1 MRATL
6 THTVF
11 LLVTLSAYGQE
22 RHGLLHSNYAGDDAA
37 WLNPARSAGQWPW
50 LDVRFLG
57 ADVHVWNSLV
67 AYSGRDQRLVGE
79 LRQGMSDGQVI
90 LRSAAATGSHRAIVS
105 VGVAGPGASLALGRT
120 TIGLGLRSRAHVSAS
135 GLSPAMGNFIFNGL
149 NFAPQHGMRYA
160 DEGVRMVGAA
170 WTELGVNLG
179 QVLSAQGFGILSAGL
194 NARYLQAH
202 AGGAL
207 SFAGLDYTVLD
218 TSRVSVHA
226 ATLRYG
232 FAMPAANAGSGFG
245 ADLGVTYTRTDD
257 EADGY
262 MPHRSSG
269 GCTPMRYNY
278 RVGAS
283 LVDLGGMRF
292 RDAQSGAIEAGELD
306 IADYNDL
313 PIDDEGDLDS
323 LIASATRWTR
333 SPGLRIGLPTA
344 ASVQFDKRIAG
355 GAYLSAAVV
364 QQLSARDGL
373 RLRRANSIAFNARYE
388 TRLMEVAMP
397 LVIEE
402 YDLRRPALGLM
413 LRFGGIVVGT
423 DRLGP
428 LVSKRDMHAA
438 DFYFRVR
445 WLINR
450 SPFCKGKRSAKREHP
465 AGSAEALP
473 CTEPNR

>member
-1 MRATL
+1 MRATSTL
-6 THTVF
+6 PVLFLFTV
-11 LLVTLSAYGQE
+11 SAFGQE
-22 RHGLLHSNYAGDDAA
+22 RHGLLHSNYAGADAA
-37 WLNPARSAGQWPW
+37 WVNPARSAGQWPW
-50 LDVRFLG
+50 LDIRFLG
-57 ADVHVWNSLV
+57 ADVHAWNSLV

-79 LRQGMSDGQVI
+79 LRQGMSDGVVVM
-90 LRSAAATGSHRAIVS
+90 RSAGAGHAHRATVS
-105 VGVAGPGASLALGRT
+105 IGVAGPGVSLALGRT
-120 TIGLGLRSRAHVSAS
+120 TVGLGLRSRAHVSAS

-149 NFAPQHGMRYA
+149 NFEPQHGVRFS
-160 DEGVRMVGAA
+160 DEGVRVVGAA
-170 WTELGVNLG
+170 WTEFGVNLG
-179 QVLSAQGFGILSAGL
+179 RVLRAEGFGVLSAGI

-207 SFAGLDYTVLD
+207 SFSGIDYTVLD
-218 TSRVSVHA
+218 TARASVHA
-226 ATLRYG
+226 ATMSYG
-232 FAMPAANAGSGFG
+232 FAMPAAKAGGGFG
-245 ADLGVTYTRTDD
+245 ADLGITYTRTDD

-269 GCTPMRYNY
+269 GCTPLRYNY
-278 RVGAS
+278 RFGAS
-283 LVDLGGMRF
+283 LIDLGGLSF
-292 RDAQSGAIEAGELD
+292 RDAQSGALQAGGLD

-333 SPGLRIGLPTA
+333 SPGMRIGLPTG

-388 TRLMEVAMP
+388 ARQMEVALP

-413 LRFGGIVVGT
+413 VRFNGIVVGT
-423 DRLGP
+423 DRIGP

-438 DFYFRVR
+438 DFYFRLR

-450 SPFCKGKRSAKREHP
+450 SPFCKGKRNAKAPHAP
-465 AGSAEALP
+465 GSGEALP
-473 CTEPNR
+473 CTQPNG

>member
-1 MRATL
+1 MRASLTL
-6 THTVF
+6 PF
-11 LLVTLSAYGQE
+11 ACLLAIAADAQE
-22 RHGLLHSNYAGDDAA
+22 RHGLFHSNYAGADAA
-37 WLNPARSAGQWPW
+37 WVNPARSAGQWPW
-50 LDVRFLG
+50 LDVRLLG
-57 ADVHVWNSLV
+57 ADVHAWNSLV
-67 AYSGRDQRLVGE
+67 AWSGRDQRLVGE
-79 LRQGMSDGQVI
+79 LRQGMTDGLLVR
-90 LRSAAATGSHRAIVS
+90 RSAATGASHRS
-105 VGVAGPGASLALGRT
+105 VISADVVGPGASLALGRT
-120 TIGLGLRSRAHVSAS
+120 TIGIGLRSRAHVSAS
-135 GLSPAMGNFIFNGL
+135 GLSPAMGNFIMNGL
-149 NFAPQHGMRYA
+149 SYAPQQGIRFS
-160 DEGVRMVGAA
+160 DEGVRVVGAA

-179 QVLSAQGFGILSAGL
+179 QVLRAQGFGILSAGI

-207 SFAGLDYTVLD
+207 SFSGIDYTVLD
-218 TSRVSVHA
+218 TARASVHS

-232 FAMPAANAGSGFG
+232 LAMPAANAGSGFG
-245 ADLGVTYTRTDD
+245 ADLGITYTRTED

-269 GCTPMRYNY
+269 GCTPLRYNY
-278 RVGAS
+278 RFGAS
-283 LVDLGGMRF
+283 LIDLGGMRF
-292 RDAQSGAIEAGELD
+292 RDARSGAIEAGGLD

-333 SPGLRIGLPTA
+333 SDGLRIGLPTA

-373 RLRRANSIAFNARYE
+373 RLRRANSIALNARYE
-388 TRLMEVAMP
+388 TRWMEVAMP

-402 YDLRRPALGLM
+402 YDFRRPALGLM
-413 LRFGGIVVGT
+413 LRFNGIVVGT
-423 DRLGP
+423 DRIGP

-450 SPFCKGKRSAKREHP
+450 SPFCKGKRNSKAPHAP
-465 AGSAEALP
+465 GSGEALP
-473 CTEPNR
+473 CTQPNG